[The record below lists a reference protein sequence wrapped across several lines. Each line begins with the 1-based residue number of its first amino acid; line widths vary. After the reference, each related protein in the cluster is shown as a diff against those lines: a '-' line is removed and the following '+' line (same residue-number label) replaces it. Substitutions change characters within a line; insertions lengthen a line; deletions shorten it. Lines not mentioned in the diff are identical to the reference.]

1 MIDPL
6 SCSLVNALIG
16 WMLNGRM
23 LNGRMLNEL
32 IAPIVC
38 PLAVKLHR
46 FSPELAAEGFWTVYS
61 LRASASA
68 DEI

>member
-1 MIDPL
+1 
-6 SCSLVNALIG
+6 
-16 WMLNGRM
+16 MLNGRM